1 MKPINV
7 IVIICVAGL
16 VLLSAQLSFAEPPLP
31 ENDKQSVFME
41 EIPAWQ
47 ARLELARLLSYRERY
62 EESVNQ
68 YRRVLEEKPD
78 LVEARLEL
86 ARVLFWK
93 GDTSEA
99 EAVFASIP
107 QKELPSDAKL
117 ELADIYLSKEEYGKA
132 LDIYSDYLKIAP
144 DRHGIRLKKAQILS
158 WQGNYDASLREY
170 ERILN
175 ARPDDIQVRRLYAQV
190 LIWAERFDD
199 AIIELER
206 AIGE

>member
-1 MKPINV
+1 MKYINLM
-7 IVIICVAGL
+7 IICVAGL
-16 VLLSAQLSFAEPPLP
+16 VLLSAQFSFAEPLLP
-31 ENDKQSVFME
+31 EKDKQSVFME

-62 EESVNQ
+62 DESVGQ
-68 YRRVLEEKPD
+68 YRQVLEEMPD

-93 GDTSEA
+93 GDTAEA
-99 EAVFASIP
+99 EAMFATIP
-107 QKELPSDAKL
+107 QDDLPSDAKL
-117 ELADIYLSKEEYGKA
+117 ELADIYLSKEEYDKA

-158 WQGNYDASLREY
+158 WQGNYNASLREY
-170 ERILN
+170 EKILS
-175 ARPDDIQVRRLYAQV
+175 ARPDDAQVRRLYAQV

>member
-1 MKPINV
+1 MKSINV
-7 IVIICVAGL
+7 LIMCVVGF
-16 VLLSAQLSFAEPPLP
+16 VLFSVQVSFAELSLP
-31 ENDKQSVFME
+31 EKDKQAVFME
-41 EIPAWQ
+41 DIPAWQ

-62 EESVNQ
+62 DESVSQ

-78 LVEARLEL
+78 LIEARMEL

-93 GDTSEA
+93 GDTAEA
-99 EAVFASIP
+99 EAMFATIP
-107 QKELPSDAKL
+107 EQDLPSDAKL
-117 ELADIYLSKEEYGKA
+117 ELADIYLSREEYGKA
-132 LDIYSDYLKIAP
+132 LDIYSDYLRIAP
-144 DRHGIRLKKAQILS
+144 ESHGVRLKKAQILS

-170 ERILN
+170 EIILN
-175 ARPDDIQVRRLYAQV
+175 TRPDDTEVRRLYAQV

>member
-1 MKPINV
+1 MKSINV
-7 IVIICVAGL
+7 LIMCVVGF
-16 VLLSAQLSFAEPPLP
+16 VLFSVQVSFAELSLP
-31 ENDKQSVFME
+31 EKDKQAVFME
-41 EIPAWQ
+41 DIPAWQ

-62 EESVNQ
+62 DESVSQ

-78 LVEARLEL
+78 LIEARMEL

-93 GDTSEA
+93 GDTAEA
-99 EAVFASIP
+99 EAMFATIP
-107 QKELPSDAKL
+107 EQDLPSDAKL
-117 ELADIYLSKEEYGKA
+117 ELADIYLSREEYGKA
-132 LDIYSDYLKIAP
+132 LDIYSDYLRIAP
-144 DRHGIRLKKAQILS
+144 ESHGVRLKKAQILS

-170 ERILN
+170 EIILN
-175 ARPDDIQVRRLYAQV
+175 ARPDDTEVRRLYAQV